1 MTQEHSQASNGTR
14 QRNLPFS
21 SETTSPP
28 FPRCGSFE
36 LNFSKGAHP
45 LTTSN
50 LFLSGISP
58 ESRDAI
64 ISRSAPVQLPLHTIL
79 YEPGS
84 VPRYACFLT
93 SGLASVV
100 TPMSNGETA
109 EVGFIGHE
117 GIVGSLQLLGR
128 TSLSTRCMMQ
138 LAGSGL
144 RIPFVVMQGMFESS
158 EEIRNRVLEFVQ
170 EQSAVLAQIAG
181 CNRLHSAE
189 ERLIRWLLMA
199 QDQTQSD
206 VLRFT
211 QEYLAA
217 MIGTQRTRVTVLAGS
232 LQERGLINYSRGEIH
247 IIDRDRLE
255 AITCDCYPITKRLY
269 ANLYRQ
275 DGIPVSANGHSSSSM
290 NVAVA

>member
-1 MTQEHSQASNGTR
+1 M
-14 QRNLPFS
+14 
-21 SETTSPP
+21 
-28 FPRCGSFE
+28 
-36 LNFSKGAHP
+36 
-45 LTTSN
+45 TTSN

-58 ESRDAI
+58 KRRDALV
-64 ISRSAPVQLPLHTIL
+64 SQCKPVDLPLHTVL
-79 YEPGS
+79 YEAGV
-84 VPRYACFLT
+84 VPLHAYFPT

-128 TSLSTRCMMQ
+128 TSLPTRCMMQ
-138 LAGSGL
+138 LTGNGL
-144 RIPFVVMQGMFESS
+144 RIPFVVMQELFESS

-170 EQSAVLAQIAG
+170 EQAAVLAQIAG

-211 QEYLAA
+211 QKYLAA
-217 MIGTQRTRVTVLAGS
+217 MIGTQRTTVSVLAGS
-232 LQERGLINYSRGEIH
+232 LQQRGLITYTRGKIQ
-247 IIDRDRLE
+247 IIDRDRLA
-255 AITCDCYPITKRLY
+255 AITCDCYPVTKRLY
-269 ANLYRQ
+269 ANLYSKDER
-275 DGIPVSANGHSSSSM
+275 PTSANGHSSLLTK
-290 NVAVA
+290 AAIA